1 MVFRAVLILALVSL
15 QCASSQSYQGYLYRG
30 LTNRDNSNSFGSS
43 SPFWRSSSSNSVNS
57 QKKVSLFDTKTQL
70 FGSRHSI
77 GKRSLPIISTKSQGS
92 QGEFFIDMRNQVNKL
107 VKIAGNKNNAD
118 VFVTPPVIS
127 EEQKK
132 NILDLLTRTNKDMR
146 ERE

>member
-1 MVFRAVLILALVSL
+1 M
-15 QCASSQSYQGYLYRG
+15 
-30 LTNRDNSNSFGSS
+30 
-43 SPFWRSSSSNSVNS
+43 
-57 QKKVSLFDTKTQL
+57 
-70 FGSRHSI
+70 
-77 GKRSLPIISTKSQGS
+77 PIISTKSQGS